1 MQDPQAGPA
10 GKERGIRAPGTV
22 LSHRVEACG
31 APMTAALVQQ
41 PVNAEL
47 DPVARTYQERFAT
60 LNERIGEAVRYDG
73 REDYLRDDGTGLRA
87 LHAPLMQAYAAF
99 FEAAEAM
106 NAALEHNE
114 DTRRKAQIDAIKKRR
129 ATAQRGST

>member
-1 MQDPQAGPA
+1 MQDPQAGPT

-60 LNERIGEAVRYDG
+60 LNERIGRRCATTAARIIYA
-73 REDYLRDDGTGLRA
+73 TTARA
-87 LHAPLMQAYAAF
+87 CAHCT
-99 FEAAEAM
+99 
-106 NAALEHNE
+106 H
-114 DTRRKAQIDAIKKRR
+114 R
-129 ATAQRGST
+129 